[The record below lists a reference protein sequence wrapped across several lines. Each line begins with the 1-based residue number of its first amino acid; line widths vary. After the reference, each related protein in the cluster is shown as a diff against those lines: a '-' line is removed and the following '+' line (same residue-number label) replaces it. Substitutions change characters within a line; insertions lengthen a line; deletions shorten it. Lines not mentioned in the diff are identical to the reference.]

1 MADFDLVIR
10 GGTVATA
17 SGVYEADVGVVGE
30 EIAAVGKNLSRGGE
44 EIDAKGRIVLPGG
57 VDSHCHIEQPS
68 STGGVNAD
76 TFLSGTR
83 AAVCGGTTSVICF
96 APQFPDM
103 HIDKSTAD
111 YHTRAER
118 GAVCDYSFHLIV
130 NRADEETLSALPG
143 LIAQGHRTIKVFMT
157 YPSNRVDDEGLLNL
171 MAVARRNQAFMVIH
185 AEHHDMI
192 MWMMARMEEAGLTE
206 AKHHCWSKPPVVERE
221 AVHRVVAM
229 SELLDQPLQVFHI
242 TCGEAAEE
250 IRRGQARGLKVW
262 GETCAQYLTLT
273 EDDLDKPNGEG
284 AKWVCSPAPRSAE
297 EHEKLWSYIKTGV
310 LDIVSSDHAPTN
322 FAEGPGSKLPDGPGT
337 SFTKMP
343 NGVPGL
349 ETRLP
354 LLFSKGVVEGRIPL
368 ETFAAIS
375 SRNPARLFGLE
386 KKGDI
391 APGKDADIAIWDPDV
406 KTTIRQENLHH
417 DVNYTPY
424 EGMTVTGW
432 PTTTVARGAVLW
444 RDGEFQGEPGR
455 GRFLA
460 REPYDFIKPRGVFPG
475 PFNPFGD

>member
-1 MADFDLVIR
+1 VANFDVVIR

-17 SGVYEADVGVVGE
+17 SGVTMADVGIVGE
-30 EIAAVGKNLSRGGE
+30 EIAAVGKDLSKGE
-44 EIDAKGRIVLPGG
+44 TEIDATGRIVLPGG

-83 AAVCGGTTSVICF
+83 SAVCGGTTSVICF
-96 APQFPDM
+96 APQFANM
-103 HIDKSTAD
+103 HIEQSTAD
-111 YHTRAER
+111 YHARAER
-118 GAVCDYSFHLIV
+118 GAACDYSFHLIV
-130 NRADEETLSALPG
+130 NRADEETLAALPG

-157 YPSNRVDDEGLLNL
+157 YPSNRVDDAGLLKL
-171 MAVARRNQAFMVIH
+171 MAVARRNEAFMVIH

-192 MWMMARMEEAGLTE
+192 MWMMEQLTEAGLTE

-229 SELLDQPLQVFHI
+229 AEFLDQPVQIFHV

-250 IRRGQARGLKVW
+250 IRRAQARGLKVF

-273 EDDLDKPNGEG
+273 DADLDKPNGEG
-284 AKWVCSPAPRSAE
+284 AKWVCSPAPREAAE
-297 EHEKLWSYIKTGV
+297 HDKLWNYIKTGV
-310 LDIVSSDHAPTN
+310 LDIVSSDHAPSN
-322 FAEGPGSKLPDGPGT
+322 FAEGEGAKLPDGPST
-337 SFTKMP
+337 PFTKMP

-354 LLFSKGVVEGRIPL
+354 LLFSKGVVEGRIDL
-368 ETFAAIS
+368 STFAAIS
-375 SRNPARLFGLE
+375 SRNPARLFGLQ

-432 PTTTVARGAVLW
+432 PTTTISRGEVLW
-444 RDGEFQGEPGR
+444 RDGKFKAEPGR

-460 REPYDFIKPRGVFPG
+460 RAPYDFIRPLGRFTT
-475 PFNPFGD
+475 PFNPFA

>member
-1 MADFDLVIR
+1 MANFDLVIR

-17 SGVYEADVGVVGE
+17 SGVYAADVGIVGE
-30 EIAAVGKNLSRGGE
+30 HIAAIGKDLAKGAQ
-44 EIDAKGRIVLPGG
+44 EIDAKGRIVMPGG

-96 APQFPDM
+96 APQFKTM
-103 HIDKSTAD
+103 HIEQSTAD
-111 YHTRAER
+111 YHKRAER
-118 GAVCDYSFHLIV
+118 GATCDYSFHLIV
-130 NRADEETLSALPG
+130 NRADQETLDALPG

-157 YPSNRVDDEGLLNL
+157 YPSNRVDDAGLLNL

-192 MWMMARMEEAGLTE
+192 MWMMAAMTAAGLTE

-229 SELLDQPLQVFHI
+229 SELLDQPVQIFHV

-250 IRRGQARGLKVW
+250 IRRAQSRGLKVF

-273 EDDLDKPNGEG
+273 ADDLDKPNGEG
-284 AKWVCSPAPRSAE
+284 AKWVCSPAPRDAA
-297 EHEKLWSYIKTGV
+297 EHENLWNYIKTGV
-310 LDIVSSDHAPTN
+310 LDIVSSDHAPSN
-322 FAEGPGSKLPDGPGT
+322 FGEAEGEKLPDGPKT
-337 SFTKMP
+337 PFTRMP

-354 LLFSKGVVEGRIPL
+354 ILFSKGVVEGRIDL
-368 ETFAAIS
+368 ETFVAIS
-375 SRNPARLFGLE
+375 ARNPARLFGLAN
-386 KKGDI
+386 KGDI

-406 KTTIRQENLHH
+406 KTTIRQANLHH

-424 EGMTVTGW
+424 EGMAVTGW
-432 PTTTVARGAVLW
+432 PTTTISRGEVLW
-444 RDGEFQGEPGR
+444 QDGAFKAAPGR
-455 GRFLA
+455 GRFMA
-460 REPYDFIKPRGVFPG
+460 RGPYDFIKPRGVFPG
-475 PFNPFGD
+475 PFKPFD

>member
-1 MADFDLVIR
+1 MANFDLVIR

-17 SGVYEADVGVVGE
+17 SGVYAADVGIVGE
-30 EIAAVGKNLSRGGE
+30 HIAAIGKDLAKGAQ
-44 EIDAKGRIVLPGG
+44 EIDAKGRIVMPGG

-96 APQFPDM
+96 APQFKTM
-103 HIDKSTAD
+103 HIEQSTAD
-111 YHTRAER
+111 YHKRAER
-118 GAVCDYSFHLIV
+118 GATCDYSFHLIV
-130 NRADEETLSALPG
+130 NRADQETLDALPG

-157 YPSNRVDDEGLLNL
+157 YPSNRVDDAGLLNL

-192 MWMMARMEEAGLTE
+192 MWMMAAMTAAGLTE

-229 SELLDQPLQVFHI
+229 SELLDQPVQIFHV

-250 IRRGQARGLKVW
+250 IRRAQSRGLKVF

-273 EDDLDKPNGEG
+273 ADDLDKPNGEG
-284 AKWVCSPAPRSAE
+284 AKWVCSPAPRDAA
-297 EHEKLWSYIKTGV
+297 EHENLWNYIKTGV
-310 LDIVSSDHAPTN
+310 LDIVSSDHAPSN
-322 FAEGPGSKLPDGPGT
+322 FGEAEGEKLPDGPKT
-337 SFTKMP
+337 PFTRMP

-354 LLFSKGVVEGRIPL
+354 ILFSKGVVEGRIDL
-368 ETFAAIS
+368 ETFVAIS
-375 SRNPARLFGLE
+375 ARNPARLFGLAN
-386 KKGDI
+386 KGDI

-406 KTTIRQENLHH
+406 KTTIRQANLHH

-424 EGMTVTGW
+424 EGMEVTGW
-432 PTTTVARGAVLW
+432 PTTTISRGEVLW
-444 RDGEFQGEPGR
+444 QDGAFKAAPGR
-455 GRFLA
+455 GRFMA
-460 REPYDFIKPRGVFPG
+460 RGPYDFINPRGVFPG
-475 PFNPFGD
+475 PFKPFD

>member
-1 MADFDLVIR
+1 MADFDVVIR

-17 SGVYEADVGVVGE
+17 SGVFEGDVGIAGEQVV
-30 EIAAVGKNLSRGGE
+30 AVGKNLSKGAR
-44 EIDAKGRIVLPGG
+44 EIDAKRRIVFPGG

-83 AAVCGGTTSVICF
+83 AAICGGTTSVICF
-96 APQFPDM
+96 APQFKST
-103 HIDKSTAD
+103 HITTSTAD
-111 YHTRAER
+111 YHARAER
-118 GAVCDYSFHLIV
+118 GATCDYSFHLIV
-130 NRADEETLSALPG
+130 NRADKETLDALPS

-157 YPSNRVDDEGLLNL
+157 YPSNRVDDTGLLNL
-171 MAVARRNQAFMVIH
+171 MALARKNQAFMVIH

-192 MWMMARMEEAGLTE
+192 MWMMEQLTAKGLTE

-221 AVHRVVAM
+221 AVHRVAAM
-229 SELLDQPLQVFHI
+229 AELMDQPVQIFHV

-250 IRRGQARGLKVW
+250 IRRAQARGLKIW
-262 GETCAQYLTLT
+262 GETCTQYLTLT
-273 EDDLDKPNGEG
+273 SDDLDKPNGEG
-284 AKWVCSPAPRSAE
+284 AKWVCSPAPRSTE
-297 EHEKLWSYIKTGV
+297 EHDKLWGYIKSGV
-310 LDIVSSDHAPTN
+310 LDIVSSDHAPSN
-322 FAEGPGSKLPDGPGT
+322 FGENEGEKLPDGPNT
-337 SFTKMP
+337 PFTRMP

-354 LLFSKGVVEGRIPL
+354 ILFSKGVVEGRIDL

-375 SRNPARLFGLE
+375 SRNPARLFGL
-386 KKGDI
+386 KNKGDI
-391 APGKDADIAIWDPDV
+391 APGKDADIAIWDPDAKV
-406 KTTIRQENLHH
+406 TIKQENLHH

-432 PTTTVARGAVLW
+432 PTTTLSRGEVLW
-444 RDGEFQGEPGR
+444 DDGEFKATPGR

-460 REPYDFIKPRGVFPG
+460 RDPYEFIKPRGIFPG
-475 PFNPFGD
+475 PFNPFE

>member
-1 MADFDLVIR
+1 MADFDLVVR

-17 SGVYEADVGVVGE
+17 SGVMEADVGVVGE
-30 EIAAVGKNLSRGGE
+30 EIAAVGKSLSKGSE
-44 EIDAKGRIVLPGG
+44 EIDAKGKLVFPGG

-83 AAVCGGTTSVICF
+83 SAVCGGTTSVICF
-96 APQFPDM
+96 APQFPDV

-111 YHTRAER
+111 YHQRAER

-130 NRADEETLSALPG
+130 NRADDETLAALPG
-143 LIAQGHRTIKVFMT
+143 LISQGHRTIKVFMT
-157 YPSNRVDDEGLLNL
+157 YPTNRVDDAGMLKL

-185 AEHHDMI
+185 AEHHEMI
-192 MWMMARMEEAGLTE
+192 MWMMEQLTEAGLTE

-229 SELLDQPLQVFHI
+229 AELLDQPVQVFHV

-250 IRRGQARGLKVW
+250 IRRAQARGLKIW

-284 AKWVCSPAPRSAE
+284 AKWVCSPAPRAAE
-297 EHEKLWSYIKTGV
+297 EHEKLWNYIKTGV

-322 FAEGPGSKLPDGPGT
+322 FAEGPGSKLPDGPNT
-337 SFTKMP
+337 SFAKMP

-375 SRNPARLFGLE
+375 SRNPARLFGLQ

-417 DVNYTPY
+417 DINYTPY
-424 EGMTVTGW
+424 EGMEVTGW
-432 PTTTVARGAVLW
+432 PTTTVSRGQILW
-444 RDGEFQGEPGR
+444 RDGEFAAEPGR

-460 REPYDFIKPRGVFPG
+460 RDPYDFIKPRGVFPG
-475 PFNPFGD
+475 PFKPFD